1 MAYADFYFS
10 MEVRKTMQVKEVMT
24 ANPACCAPDTPLP
37 EVAKLMVDN
46 DCGEIPVVENKESNI
61 PVGVVTDRDI
71 VCRTVAKNKNPLELT
86 AADCMSTAIV
96 TVTPDTPVEE
106 CCRIMQEKQIRR
118 VPVVDANG
126 ACCGIVALADLALE
140 AKSGV
145 AGEVIREVSEPGKSA
160 SATGR

>member
-1 MAYADFYFS
+1 

-24 ANPACCAPDTPLP
+24 ANPACCSPETPLP

-46 DCGEIPVVENKESNI
+46 DCGEIPVVENESNI

-71 VCRTVAKNKNPLELT
+71 VCRTIAKNKNPLELT
-86 AADCMSTAIV
+86 AADCMSTSIV
-96 TVTPDTPVEE
+96 TVNPDTQVEE
-106 CCRIMQEKQIRR
+106 CCRIMEEKQIRR

-126 ACCGIVALADLALE
+126 ACCGIVALADLARG

-145 AGEVIREVSEPGKSA
+145 AGEVIKEVSEPGKSA
-160 SATGR
+160 SATSR